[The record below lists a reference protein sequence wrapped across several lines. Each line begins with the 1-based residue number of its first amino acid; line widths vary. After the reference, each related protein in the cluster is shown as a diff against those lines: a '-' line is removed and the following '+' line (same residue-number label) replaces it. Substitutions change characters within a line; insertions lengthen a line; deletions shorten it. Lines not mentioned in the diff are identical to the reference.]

1 MSVVT
6 VLKQANIFFE
16 LTTIQ
21 LELIGSICEERT
33 YQTGDMVFAENTVGA
48 ELYVIANG
56 EVHIQI
62 ATTAPGAT
70 PEANATNT
78 DLRTIAVLRRGQTFG
93 EAAPGDEGRPTAAAP
108 CTQPPTQ
115 LITIPPAKI
124 RLLCETYPQPGILLV
139 PNLS

>member
-21 LELIGSICEERT
+21 LELIGSICEERS
-33 YQTGDMVFAENTVGA
+33 YQTGDLVFAENTTGA

-62 ATTAPGAT
+62 TTTTSGSPV
-70 PEANATNT
+70 EANVANSDTST
-78 DLRTIAVLRRGQTFG
+78 GLRTIAVLRRGG
-93 EAAPGDEGRPTAAAP
+93 ILGAAAVV
-108 CTQPPTQ
+108 CV
-115 LITIPPAKI
+115 
-124 RLLCETYPQPGILLV
+124 RE
-139 PNLS
+139 

>member
-21 LELIGSICEERT
+21 LELIGSICEERS
-33 YQTGDMVFAENTVGA
+33 YQTGDVIFAENTTGA

-62 ATTAPGAT
+62 TTTTSGSPV
-70 PEANATNT
+70 EANAANT
-78 DLRTIAVLRRGQTFG
+78 DTSTGLRTIAVLRRGPHLTG
-93 EAAPGDEGRPTAAAP
+93 MSIVDEGSRAA
-108 CTQPPTQ
+108 
-115 LITIPPAKI
+115 
-124 RLLCETYPQPGILLV
+124 
-139 PNLS
+139 

>member
-33 YQTGDMVFAENTVGA
+33 YQAGDMVFAENTIGA

-62 ATTAPGAT
+62 TTTTVGSPV
-70 PEANATNT
+70 EVNAASTDTNT
-78 DLRTIAVLRRGQTFG
+78 DLRTIAVLRLRPCPVEVSLVDGTVG
-93 EAAPGDEGRPTAAAP
+93 ITGGR
-108 CTQPPTQ
+108 
-115 LITIPPAKI
+115 
-124 RLLCETYPQPGILLV
+124 LV
-139 PNLS
+139 SP